1 MQKPKSLEQIANE
14 LAAKREPI
22 KMEPKPKNTGGI
34 DLSRAA
40 GAIKEQPKQQPK
52 PNLAQKSRIPNQNL
66 AKKPQLNSEENARNS
81 RIPSASQ
88 PQSTQNSKIPSQNFT
103 QKTRIQNLAQKPQPN
118 SEQNARN
125 SRIPSAS
132 QPQSTQNSKI
142 PSQNLAQKPQLNSEQ
157 NSRNSKI
164 PSQPQSTQNSK
175 IPSQNLPQNS
185 RNSKIPTQNLPP
197 KQQPKPQP
205 KAEPQP
211 EPKDEKIVIKPKI
224 TTFRDDISA
233 LYETPAQNLSKT
245 SLFIAIGIAF
255 LVMIATLPKIFI
267 ANEIYYTS
275 RDIGTLR
282 DKLGVLNEENR
293 ELKSKLEQIRY
304 QNQVIDNLR

>member
-40 GAIKEQPKQQPK
+40 GAIKEQPKQ
-52 PNLAQKSRIPNQNL
+52 NLAQKSRIPSQNL
-66 AKKPQLNSEENARNS
+66 AQKPGLNSEQNTRNS
-81 RIPSASQ
+81 RIPSQ
-88 PQSTQNSKIPSQNFT
+88 PQNTQKSRIPSQSKAQSNSRIPSQN
-103 QKTRIQNLAQKPQPN
+103 LVQKPQPN
-118 SEQNARN
+118 SEQNTRN
-125 SRIPSAS
+125 SRIPN
-132 QPQSTQNSKI
+132 QNLA
-142 PSQNLAQKPQLNSEQ
+142 QNLAQKPEP
-157 NSRNSKI
+157 KI
-164 PSQPQSTQNSK
+164 EPK
-175 IPSQNLPQNS
+175 IE
-185 RNSKIPTQNLPP
+185 P
-197 KQQPKPQP
+197 K
-205 KAEPQP
+205 P

>member
-40 GAIKEQPKQQPK
+40 GAIKEQPKQ
-52 PNLAQKSRIPNQNL
+52 NLAQKSRISSQNLAQKAGLNSEQNTRNSRIPSVSQTQSTQKSRIPIQSKAQSNSRIPNQNL
-66 AKKPQLNSEENARNS
+66 AQKPRLNSEQNASNS

-88 PQSTQNSKIPSQNFT
+88 PQSTQKSRIPSQSKAQSNS
-103 QKTRIQNLAQKPQPN
+103 RIPNQNLSPKPELN

-125 SRIPSAS
+125 SRIP
-132 QPQSTQNSKI
+132 N
-142 PSQNLAQKPQLNSEQ
+142 QNLA
-157 NSRNSKI
+157 
-164 PSQPQSTQNSK
+164 
-175 IPSQNLPQNS
+175 
-185 RNSKIPTQNLPP
+185 
-197 KQQPKPQP
+197 PKPEP
-205 KAEPQP
+205 KP
-211 EPKDEKIVIKPKI
+211 EQKDEKIVIKPKI

-304 QNQVIDNLR
+304 QNQIIDNLR

>member
-40 GAIKEQPKQQPK
+40 GVIKEQPKQQPK
-52 PNLAQKSRIPNQNL
+52 QNLAQKSRIPNQNK
-66 AKKPQLNSEENARNS
+66 AQSNS
-81 RIPSASQ
+81 RIS
-88 PQSTQNSKIPSQNFT
+88 
-103 QKTRIQNLAQKPQPN
+103 
-118 SEQNARN
+118 
-125 SRIPSAS
+125 
-132 QPQSTQNSKI
+132 
-142 PSQNLAQKPQLNSEQ
+142 SQNLAQKPRLNSEQ
-157 NSRNSKI
+157 NTRNSRIPSISQTQSTQKSRI
-164 PSQPQSTQNSK
+164 PSQSKAQSNSR
-175 IPSQNLPQNS
+175 IPNQNLAQ
-185 RNSKIPTQNLPP
+185 KIEP
-197 KQQPKPQP
+197 K
-205 KAEPQP
+205 P
-211 EPKDEKIVIKPKI
+211 EPKPEKIVIKPKI

-245 SLFIAIGIAF
+245 SLFIAFGIAF

-304 QNQVIDNLR
+304 QNQIIDNLR

>member
-40 GAIKEQPKQQPK
+40 GALNQQPK
-52 PNLAQKSRIPNQNL
+52 PNLAQKSRIPSQSKAQSNSRIPNQNL
-66 AKKPQLNSEENARNS
+66 AQKPGLNSEQNARNS

-88 PQSTQNSKIPSQNFT
+88 SQSTQNSKIPSQNFT
-103 QKTRIQNLAQKPQPN
+103 QKTRIQNLAQKPEP
-118 SEQNARN
+118 
-125 SRIPSAS
+125 
-132 QPQSTQNSKI
+132 KI
-142 PSQNLAQKPQLNSEQ
+142 EP
-157 NSRNSKI
+157 KI
-164 PSQPQSTQNSK
+164 E
-175 IPSQNLPQNS
+175 
-185 RNSKIPTQNLPP
+185 
-197 KQQPKPQP
+197 PKP
-205 KAEPQP
+205 ES
-211 EPKDEKIVIKPKI
+211 KDEKIVIKPKI

>member
-40 GAIKEQPKQQPK
+40 GAIKEQPKQ
-52 PNLAQKSRIPNQNL
+52 NLAQKSRIPSQNL
-66 AKKPQLNSEENARNS
+66 AQQPRIPSQKPQLNSEQNTRNS

-88 PQSTQNSKIPSQNFT
+88 SQSTQNSKIPSQNFT
-103 QKTRIQNLAQKPQPN
+103 QKTRIQNLAQKPQLN

-125 SRIPSAS
+125 SRIPN
-132 QPQSTQNSKI
+132 QNLA
-142 PSQNLAQKPQLNSEQ
+142 QNLAQKPEP
-157 NSRNSKI
+157 KI
-164 PSQPQSTQNSK
+164 EPK
-175 IPSQNLPQNS
+175 IE
-185 RNSKIPTQNLPP
+185 
-197 KQQPKPQP
+197 PKP
-205 KAEPQP
+205 ES
-211 EPKDEKIVIKPKI
+211 KDEKIVIKPKI

>member
-40 GAIKEQPKQQPK
+40 GAIKEQPKQ
-52 PNLAQKSRIPNQNL
+52 NLAQKSRIPSQNL
-66 AKKPQLNSEENARNS
+66 AQNSKIPSQNLAQQPRIPSQKPWLNSEQNTRNS

-125 SRIPSAS
+125 SRITKKNLEKKPE
-132 QPQSTQNSKI
+132 PKI
-142 PSQNLAQKPQLNSEQ
+142 EP
-157 NSRNSKI
+157 KI
-164 PSQPQSTQNSK
+164 
-175 IPSQNLPQNS
+175 
-185 RNSKIPTQNLPP
+185 
-197 KQQPKPQP
+197 
-205 KAEPQP
+205 

-245 SLFIAIGIAF
+245 SLFIAFGIAF

>member
-52 PNLAQKSRIPNQNL
+52 QNLAQKTRIPSQNLAQKSRIPSQNL
-66 AKKPQLNSEENARNS
+66 AQQPRIPSQKPQLNSEQNTRNS
-81 RIPSASQ
+81 RIPSVSQPQTASQ

-103 QKTRIQNLAQKPQPN
+103 QKTRIQNLAQKP
-118 SEQNARN
+118 EL
-125 SRIPSAS
+125 
-132 QPQSTQNSKI
+132 KI
-142 PSQNLAQKPQLNSEQ
+142 E
-157 NSRNSKI
+157 
-164 PSQPQSTQNSK
+164 
-175 IPSQNLPQNS
+175 
-185 RNSKIPTQNLPP
+185 P
-197 KQQPKPQP
+197 K
-205 KAEPQP
+205 P

>member
-40 GAIKEQPKQQPK
+40 GAIKEQPKQ
-52 PNLAQKSRIPNQNL
+52 NLAQKSRIPSQNL
-66 AKKPQLNSEENARNS
+66 AQNSKIPSQNLAQQPRIPSQKPQLNSEQNISNS
-81 RIPSASQ
+81 RIPTASQ

-103 QKTRIQNLAQKPQPN
+103 QKTRIQNLAQKP
-118 SEQNARN
+118 E
-125 SRIPSAS
+125 
-132 QPQSTQNSKI
+132 
-142 PSQNLAQKPQLNSEQ
+142 
-157 NSRNSKI
+157 
-164 PSQPQSTQNSK
+164 
-175 IPSQNLPQNS
+175 
-185 RNSKIPTQNLPP
+185 
-197 KQQPKPQP
+197 PKPEQ
-205 KAEPQP
+205 
-211 EPKDEKIVIKPKI
+211 KDEKIVIKPKI

>member
-14 LAAKREPI
+14 LATKREPI

-40 GAIKEQPKQQPK
+40 GALNQQPKQQPK
-52 PNLAQKSRIPNQNL
+52 PNLAQKSRIPSQNL
-66 AKKPQLNSEENARNS
+66 AQKPRIPSQNLAQQPRIPSQKPGLNSEQNARNS
-81 RIPSASQ
+81 RIPGASQ
-88 PQSTQNSKIPSQNFT
+88 PQSTQKSRIPSESKAQSNS
-103 QKTRIQNLAQKPQPN
+103 RIPSQKPQPN

-125 SRIPSAS
+125 SRIP
-132 QPQSTQNSKI
+132 N
-142 PSQNLAQKPQLNSEQ
+142 QNLAQKPEP
-157 NSRNSKI
+157 KI
-164 PSQPQSTQNSK
+164 
-175 IPSQNLPQNS
+175 
-185 RNSKIPTQNLPP
+185 
-197 KQQPKPQP
+197 
-205 KAEPQP
+205 

>member
-14 LAAKREPI
+14 LAAKREPM

-40 GAIKEQPKQQPK
+40 GAIKEQPKQ
-52 PNLAQKSRIPNQNL
+52 NLAQKSRISSQNL
-66 AKKPQLNSEENARNS
+66 AQKAGLNSEQNTRNS
-81 RIPSASQ
+81 RIPSVSQ
-88 PQSTQNSKIPSQNFT
+88 TQSTQK
-103 QKTRIQNLAQKPQPN
+103 
-118 SEQNARN
+118 
-125 SRIPSAS
+125 SRIPS
-132 QPQSTQNSKI
+132 QSKVQSNSRI
-142 PSQNLAQKPQLNSEQ
+142 SSQNLAQKPELNSEQ
-157 NSRNSKI
+157 NTRNSRI
-164 PSQPQSTQNSK
+164 S
-175 IPSQNLPQNS
+175 SQNLAQKPE
-185 RNSKIPTQNLPP
+185 P
-197 KQQPKPQP
+197 KVEPKPEQ
-205 KAEPQP
+205 
-211 EPKDEKIVIKPKI
+211 KDEKIVIKPKI

-245 SLFIAIGIAF
+245 SLFIAFGIAF

-304 QNQVIDNLR
+304 QNQIIDNLR

>member
-52 PNLAQKSRIPNQNL
+52 PNLAQKTRIPNQNL
-66 AKKPQLNSEENARNS
+66 AQNSKIPSQNLAQQPRIPSQKPQLNSEQNTRNS

-88 PQSTQNSKIPSQNFT
+88 PQSTQNSRIPS
-103 QKTRIQNLAQKPQPN
+103 QNLAQKPQPN

-125 SRIPSAS
+125 S
-132 QPQSTQNSKI
+132 KI
-142 PSQNLAQKPQLNSEQ
+142 PSQNLAQKPEPKIE
-157 NSRNSKI
+157 SKI
-164 PSQPQSTQNSK
+164 E
-175 IPSQNLPQNS
+175 
-185 RNSKIPTQNLPP
+185 P
-197 KQQPKPQP
+197 K
-205 KAEPQP
+205 P

-255 LVMIATLPKIFI
+255 LVMIATLPKIVI

>member
-40 GAIKEQPKQQPK
+40 GAIKEQPK
-52 PNLAQKSRIPNQNL
+52 PNLAQKSRIPSQNL
-66 AKKPQLNSEENARNS
+66 AQNSKIPSQNLAQQPRIPSQKPQLNSEQNARNS
-81 RIPSASQ
+81 RIPSVSQPQTASQ

-103 QKTRIQNLAQKPQPN
+103 QKTRIQNLVQKPQPN

-125 SRIPSAS
+125 SRIPS
-132 QPQSTQNSKI
+132 
-142 PSQNLAQKPQLNSEQ
+142 QNLAQ
-157 NSRNSKI
+157 
-164 PSQPQSTQNSK
+164 
-175 IPSQNLPQNS
+175 NLA
-185 RNSKIPTQNLPP
+185 
-197 KQQPKPQP
+197 PKPEP
-205 KAEPQP
+205 KIEPKIEPKP

>member
-40 GAIKEQPKQQPK
+40 GALNQQPKQQPK

-81 RIPSASQ
+81 RIPS
-88 PQSTQNSKIPSQNFT
+88 
-103 QKTRIQNLAQKPQPN
+103 QKPQLN
-118 SEQNARN
+118 SEQNTRN

-132 QPQSTQNSKI
+132 QPQSTQNSRI
-142 PSQNLAQKPQLNSEQ
+142 PSQNLAQKPQPNSEQ

-164 PSQPQSTQNSK
+164 PSQNLAQKPEPKIESK
-175 IPSQNLPQNS
+175 IE
-185 RNSKIPTQNLPP
+185 P
-197 KQQPKPQP
+197 K
-205 KAEPQP
+205 P

>member
-40 GAIKEQPKQQPK
+40 GAINQQPKQQPK
-52 PNLAQKSRIPNQNL
+52 QNLAQKSRIPSQNL
-66 AKKPQLNSEENARNS
+66 AQQPRIPSQNLAQQPKIPSQKPQLNSEQNARNS
-81 RIPSASQ
+81 RIPSASQPQTASQ

-125 SRIPSAS
+125 S
-132 QPQSTQNSKI
+132 KI
-142 PSQNLAQKPQLNSEQ
+142 PSQNLA
-157 NSRNSKI
+157 
-164 PSQPQSTQNSK
+164 
-175 IPSQNLPQNS
+175 
-185 RNSKIPTQNLPP
+185 
-197 KQQPKPQP
+197 PKPESKPEP
-205 KAEPQP
+205 KIEPKP

>member
-40 GAIKEQPKQQPK
+40 GAINQQPKQQPK
-52 PNLAQKSRIPNQNL
+52 PNLAQKTRIPNQNL
-66 AKKPQLNSEENARNS
+66 AQNSKIPSQNLAQQPRIPSQKPQLNSEQNTRNS
-81 RIPSASQ
+81 RILSQKPQLNSEQNISNSRIPTASQ

-118 SEQNARN
+118 SEQNTRN
-125 SRIPSAS
+125 SRIPN
-132 QPQSTQNSKI
+132 QNLA
-142 PSQNLAQKPQLNSEQ
+142 QNLAQKPEP
-157 NSRNSKI
+157 KI
-164 PSQPQSTQNSK
+164 EPK
-175 IPSQNLPQNS
+175 IE
-185 RNSKIPTQNLPP
+185 P
-197 KQQPKPQP
+197 K
-205 KAEPQP
+205 P

-282 DKLGVLNEENR
+282 DKLAVLNEENR

>member
-40 GAIKEQPKQQPK
+40 GVIKEQPKQQPK
-52 PNLAQKSRIPNQNL
+52 QNLAQKSRIPNQNK
-66 AKKPQLNSEENARNS
+66 AQSNS
-81 RIPSASQ
+81 RIS
-88 PQSTQNSKIPSQNFT
+88 
-103 QKTRIQNLAQKPQPN
+103 
-118 SEQNARN
+118 
-125 SRIPSAS
+125 
-132 QPQSTQNSKI
+132 
-142 PSQNLAQKPQLNSEQ
+142 SQNLAQKPRLNSEQ
-157 NSRNSKI
+157 NTRNSRIPSISQTQSTQKSRI
-164 PSQPQSTQNSK
+164 PSQSKAQSNSR
-175 IPSQNLPQNS
+175 ISSQNLAQKPES
-185 RNSKIPTQNLPP
+185 KPESKIEP
-197 KQQPKPQP
+197 K
-205 KAEPQP
+205 P
-211 EPKDEKIVIKPKI
+211 EPKPEKIVIKPKI

-245 SLFIAIGIAF
+245 SLFIAFGIAF

-304 QNQVIDNLR
+304 QNQIIDNLR

>member
-52 PNLAQKSRIPNQNL
+52 QNLAQKTRIPSQNLAQKSRIPSQNL
-66 AKKPQLNSEENARNS
+66 AQQPRIPSQKPQLNSEQNSRNS
-81 RIPSASQ
+81 KIPSQPQTASQ
-88 PQSTQNSKIPSQNFT
+88 PQSTQNSKILSQNFT

-125 SRIPSAS
+125 S
-132 QPQSTQNSKI
+132 KI
-142 PSQNLAQKPQLNSEQ
+142 PSQNLAQKPEP
-157 NSRNSKI
+157 KI
-164 PSQPQSTQNSK
+164 E
-175 IPSQNLPQNS
+175 
-185 RNSKIPTQNLPP
+185 P
-197 KQQPKPQP
+197 K
-205 KAEPQP
+205 P

>member
-22 KMEPKPKNTGGI
+22 KMEPKPKKPGGI
-34 DLSRAA
+34 DLGRAA

-52 PNLAQKSRIPNQNL
+52 PNLAQKSRIPSQNL
-66 AKKPQLNSEENARNS
+66 AQNSKIPSQNLAQQPRIPSQKPQLNSEQNSRNS
-81 RIPSASQ
+81 KIPSQPQTASQ
-88 PQSTQNSKIPSQNFT
+88 SQSTQNSKIPSQNFT
-103 QKTRIQNLAQKPQPN
+103 QKTRIQNLAQKPGLN

-125 SRIPSAS
+125 SRIP
-132 QPQSTQNSKI
+132 N
-142 PSQNLAQKPQLNSEQ
+142 QNLAQKPEL
-157 NSRNSKI
+157 KI
-164 PSQPQSTQNSK
+164 EPK
-175 IPSQNLPQNS
+175 IE
-185 RNSKIPTQNLPP
+185 P
-197 KQQPKPQP
+197 K
-205 KAEPQP
+205 P

-245 SLFIAIGIAF
+245 SLFIAFGIAF

>member
-40 GAIKEQPKQQPK
+40 GALNQQPKQQPK

-66 AKKPQLNSEENARNS
+66 VKKPQLNSEENARNS
-81 RIPSASQ
+81 RIPSQKPQLNSEQNTRNSRIPSVSQ
-88 PQSTQNSKIPSQNFT
+88 SQSTQNSKIPSQNFT
-103 QKTRIQNLAQKPQPN
+103 QKTRIQNLAQKPGLN
-118 SEQNARN
+118 SEENARN
-125 SRIPSAS
+125 SRIPS
-132 QPQSTQNSKI
+132 
-142 PSQNLAQKPQLNSEQ
+142 QNLA
-157 NSRNSKI
+157 
-164 PSQPQSTQNSK
+164 
-175 IPSQNLPQNS
+175 
-185 RNSKIPTQNLPP
+185 
-197 KQQPKPQP
+197 PKPEP
-205 KAEPQP
+205 KIEPKIEPKP
-211 EPKDEKIVIKPKI
+211 ESKDEKIVIKPKI

>member
-40 GAIKEQPKQQPK
+40 GALNQQPKQQPK

-66 AKKPQLNSEENARNS
+66 AKKPQLNSEENARNSRIPSQKPQLNSEQNSRNS

-125 SRIPSAS
+125 SRIP
-132 QPQSTQNSKI
+132 N
-142 PSQNLAQKPQLNSEQ
+142 QNLAQ
-157 NSRNSKI
+157 
-164 PSQPQSTQNSK
+164 
-175 IPSQNLPQNS
+175 NLA
-185 RNSKIPTQNLPP
+185 
-197 KQQPKPQP
+197 PKPEP
-205 KAEPQP
+205 KIEPKP

>member
-40 GAIKEQPKQQPK
+40 GAIKEQPKQ
-52 PNLAQKSRIPNQNL
+52 NLAQKSRIPSQNL
-66 AKKPQLNSEENARNS
+66 A
-81 RIPSASQ
+81 
-88 PQSTQNSKIPSQNFT
+88 QNSKIPS
-103 QKTRIQNLAQKPQPN
+103 
-118 SEQNARN
+118 
-125 SRIPSAS
+125 
-132 QPQSTQNSKI
+132 
-142 PSQNLAQKPQLNSEQ
+142 QKPQLNSEQ
-157 NSRNSKI
+157 NTRNSRI
-164 PSQPQSTQNSK
+164 SN
-175 IPSQNLPQNS
+175 QNLAQKPE
-185 RNSKIPTQNLPP
+185 
-197 KQQPKPQP
+197 PKPEQ
-205 KAEPQP
+205 
-211 EPKDEKIVIKPKI
+211 KDEKIVIKPKI

-245 SLFIAIGIAF
+245 SLFIAFGIAF

-304 QNQVIDNLR
+304 QNQIIDNLR

>member
-40 GAIKEQPKQQPK
+40 GAIKEQPKQ
-52 PNLAQKSRIPNQNL
+52 NLAQKSRIPNQNL
-66 AKKPQLNSEENARNS
+66 APKPELNSEQNASNS
-81 RIPSASQ
+81 RIS
-88 PQSTQNSKIPSQNFT
+88 N
-103 QKTRIQNLAQKPQPN
+103 QNLAQKPEP
-118 SEQNARN
+118 
-125 SRIPSAS
+125 
-132 QPQSTQNSKI
+132 KI
-142 PSQNLAQKPQLNSEQ
+142 EP
-157 NSRNSKI
+157 KI
-164 PSQPQSTQNSK
+164 E
-175 IPSQNLPQNS
+175 
-185 RNSKIPTQNLPP
+185 P
-197 KQQPKPQP
+197 KS
-205 KAEPQP
+205 

>member
-40 GAIKEQPKQQPK
+40 GAIKEQPKQ
-52 PNLAQKSRIPNQNL
+52 NLAQKSRIPSQNL
-66 AKKPQLNSEENARNS
+66 AQNSKILSQNLAQQPRIPSQNLAQQPKIPSQKPQLNSEQNSRNS

-103 QKTRIQNLAQKPQPN
+103 QKTRIQNLAQKPELN
-118 SEQNARN
+118 SEQNAR
-125 SRIPSAS
+125 
-132 QPQSTQNSKI
+132 NSKI
-142 PSQNLAQKPQLNSEQ
+142 PSQNLAQKPEPKLEP
-157 NSRNSKI
+157 KI
-164 PSQPQSTQNSK
+164 E
-175 IPSQNLPQNS
+175 
-185 RNSKIPTQNLPP
+185 P
-197 KQQPKPQP
+197 K
-205 KAEPQP
+205 P

>member
-40 GAIKEQPKQQPK
+40 GAIKEQPKQ
-52 PNLAQKSRIPNQNL
+52 NLAQKSRI
-66 AKKPQLNSEENARNS
+66 SS
-81 RIPSASQ
+81 
-88 PQSTQNSKIPSQNFT
+88 
-103 QKTRIQNLAQKPQPN
+103 QNLAQKPGLN

-132 QPQSTQNSKI
+132 QPQSTQKSRI
-142 PSQNLAQKPQLNSEQ
+142 PSQSKAQSNSRISSQNIAQKPRLNSEQ
-157 NSRNSKI
+157 NARNSRI
-164 PSQPQSTQNSK
+164 PN
-175 IPSQNLPQNS
+175 QNLA
-185 RNSKIPTQNLPP
+185 
-197 KQQPKPQP
+197 PKPKP
-205 KAEPQP
+205 KVEPKP
-211 EPKDEKIVIKPKI
+211 EPKPEKIVIKPKI

-245 SLFIAIGIAF
+245 SLFIAFGIAF

-304 QNQVIDNLR
+304 QNQIIDNLR

>member
-52 PNLAQKSRIPNQNL
+52 QNLAQKSRIPNQNL
-66 AKKPQLNSEENARNS
+66 AQKPRLNSEQNARNS

-125 SRIPSAS
+125 SRIP
-132 QPQSTQNSKI
+132 N
-142 PSQNLAQKPQLNSEQ
+142 QNLA
-157 NSRNSKI
+157 
-164 PSQPQSTQNSK
+164 
-175 IPSQNLPQNS
+175 
-185 RNSKIPTQNLPP
+185 
-197 KQQPKPQP
+197 PKPEP
-205 KAEPQP
+205 KIEPKIEPKP
-211 EPKDEKIVIKPKI
+211 ESKDEKIVIKPKI

-245 SLFIAIGIAF
+245 SLFIAFGIAF

>member
-40 GAIKEQPKQQPK
+40 GAIKEQPKQ
-52 PNLAQKSRIPNQNL
+52 NLAQKSRI
-66 AKKPQLNSEENARNS
+66 SS
-81 RIPSASQ
+81 
-88 PQSTQNSKIPSQNFT
+88 
-103 QKTRIQNLAQKPQPN
+103 QNLAQKAGLN
-118 SEQNARN
+118 SEQNAR
-125 SRIPSAS
+125 
-132 QPQSTQNSKI
+132 NSKI
-142 PSQNLAQKPQLNSEQ
+142 PSQNLA
-157 NSRNSKI
+157 
-164 PSQPQSTQNSK
+164 
-175 IPSQNLPQNS
+175 
-185 RNSKIPTQNLPP
+185 
-197 KQQPKPQP
+197 PKPEP
-205 KAEPQP
+205 KIEPKP

-245 SLFIAIGIAF
+245 SLFIAFGIAF

>member
-40 GAIKEQPKQQPK
+40 GALNQQPNQQPK
-52 PNLAQKSRIPNQNL
+52 PNLAQKSRIPSQNL
-66 AKKPQLNSEENARNS
+66 AQ
-81 RIPSASQ
+81 Q
-88 PQSTQNSKIPSQNFT
+88 PRIPSQNLA
-103 QKTRIQNLAQKPQPN
+103 QQPRIPSQNLAQQPRIPSQKPQLN

-125 SRIPSAS
+125 SRIPS
-132 QPQSTQNSKI
+132 
-142 PSQNLAQKPQLNSEQ
+142 QNLA
-157 NSRNSKI
+157 
-164 PSQPQSTQNSK
+164 
-175 IPSQNLPQNS
+175 
-185 RNSKIPTQNLPP
+185 
-197 KQQPKPQP
+197 PKPEP
-205 KAEPQP
+205 KIEPKP

-245 SLFIAIGIAF
+245 SLFIAFGIAF

>member
-40 GAIKEQPKQQPK
+40 GALNQQPK
-52 PNLAQKSRIPNQNL
+52 PNLAQKSRIPSQSK
-66 AKKPQLNSEENARNS
+66 AQSNS
-81 RIPSASQ
+81 RIP
-88 PQSTQNSKIPSQNFT
+88 N
-103 QKTRIQNLAQKPQPN
+103 QNLAQKPGLN

-132 QPQSTQNSKI
+132 QSQSTQNSKI
-142 PSQNLAQKPQLNSEQ
+142 PSQNLAQKPEP
-157 NSRNSKI
+157 KI
-164 PSQPQSTQNSK
+164 E
-175 IPSQNLPQNS
+175 
-185 RNSKIPTQNLPP
+185 P
-197 KQQPKPQP
+197 K
-205 KAEPQP
+205 P

-245 SLFIAIGIAF
+245 SLFIAFGIAF

>member
-40 GAIKEQPKQQPK
+40 GAIKEQPKQ
-52 PNLAQKSRIPNQNL
+52 NLAQKSRIPNQNL
-66 AKKPQLNSEENARNS
+66 AQNSKIPSQNLAQQPRIPSQKPWLNSEQNSRNS
-81 RIPSASQ
+81 KIPSQPQTASQ
-88 PQSTQNSKIPSQNFT
+88 SQSTQNSKIPSQNFT
-103 QKTRIQNLAQKPQPN
+103 QKTRIQNLAQKQQPN

-125 SRIPSAS
+125 SRIP
-132 QPQSTQNSKI
+132 N
-142 PSQNLAQKPQLNSEQ
+142 QNLAQKPEP
-157 NSRNSKI
+157 KI
-164 PSQPQSTQNSK
+164 EPK
-175 IPSQNLPQNS
+175 IE
-185 RNSKIPTQNLPP
+185 P
-197 KQQPKPQP
+197 K
-205 KAEPQP
+205 P

>member
-14 LAAKREPI
+14 LTAKREPI

-52 PNLAQKSRIPNQNL
+52 QNLAQKSRIPSQNL
-66 AKKPQLNSEENARNS
+66 AQKPWLNSEQNTRNS
-81 RIPSASQ
+81 RIPSVSQ

-125 SRIPSAS
+125 SRIP
-132 QPQSTQNSKI
+132 N
-142 PSQNLAQKPQLNSEQ
+142 QNLAQKPEP
-157 NSRNSKI
+157 KI
-164 PSQPQSTQNSK
+164 E
-175 IPSQNLPQNS
+175 
-185 RNSKIPTQNLPP
+185 
-197 KQQPKPQP
+197 PKP
-205 KAEPQP
+205 
-211 EPKDEKIVIKPKI
+211 EKIVIKPKI

-304 QNQVIDNLR
+304 QNQIIDNLR

>member
-52 PNLAQKSRIPNQNL
+52 QNLAQKSRIPNQ
-66 AKKPQLNSEENARNS
+66 KPGLNSEENARNF
-81 RIPSASQ
+81 RIPSVSQ
-88 PQSTQNSKIPSQNFT
+88 PQSTQK
-103 QKTRIQNLAQKPQPN
+103 
-118 SEQNARN
+118 
-125 SRIPSAS
+125 SRIPS
-132 QPQSTQNSKI
+132 QSKAQSNSRI
-142 PSQNLAQKPQLNSEQ
+142 SSQNLAQKPE
-157 NSRNSKI
+157 
-164 PSQPQSTQNSK
+164 
-175 IPSQNLPQNS
+175 
-185 RNSKIPTQNLPP
+185 P
-197 KQQPKPQP
+197 KVEPK
-205 KAEPQP
+205 P
-211 EPKDEKIVIKPKI
+211 EPKPEKIVIKPKI

-304 QNQVIDNLR
+304 QNQIIDNLR

>member
-40 GAIKEQPKQQPK
+40 GAIKEQPKQ
-52 PNLAQKSRIPNQNL
+52 NLAQKSRIPSQNL
-66 AKKPQLNSEENARNS
+66 AQKPGLNSEQNTRNSRILRQKPQLNSEQNTRNS
-81 RIPSASQ
+81 RIPSVSQ
-88 PQSTQNSKIPSQNFT
+88 SQSTQNSKIPSQNFT

-125 SRIPSAS
+125 SRIP
-132 QPQSTQNSKI
+132 N
-142 PSQNLAQKPQLNSEQ
+142 QNLAQKPEP
-157 NSRNSKI
+157 KI
-164 PSQPQSTQNSK
+164 EPK
-175 IPSQNLPQNS
+175 IE
-185 RNSKIPTQNLPP
+185 P
-197 KQQPKPQP
+197 K
-205 KAEPQP
+205 P

-224 TTFRDDISA
+224 ATFRDDISA

>member
-52 PNLAQKSRIPNQNL
+52 QNLAQKSRIPSQSK
-66 AKKPQLNSEENARNS
+66 AQSNS
-81 RIPSASQ
+81 RIP
-88 PQSTQNSKIPSQNFT
+88 N
-103 QKTRIQNLAQKPQPN
+103 QNLAQKPRLN

-132 QPQSTQNSKI
+132 QTQSTQKSRIPDQNLAQKPRLNSEQNTRNSRI
-142 PSQNLAQKPQLNSEQ
+142 SSQNLAQKPEP
-157 NSRNSKI
+157 KI
-164 PSQPQSTQNSK
+164 E
-175 IPSQNLPQNS
+175 
-185 RNSKIPTQNLPP
+185 
-197 KQQPKPQP
+197 PKPEQ
-205 KAEPQP
+205 
-211 EPKDEKIVIKPKI
+211 KDEKIVIKPKI

-245 SLFIAIGIAF
+245 SLFIAFGIAF

-304 QNQVIDNLR
+304 QNQIIDNLR

>member
-52 PNLAQKSRIPNQNL
+52 PNLAQKSRIPSQNL
-66 AKKPQLNSEENARNS
+66 AQNSKIPSQNLAQQPRIPSQKPQLNSEQNTRNS

-103 QKTRIQNLAQKPQPN
+103 QKTRIQNLVQKPQPN

-125 SRIPSAS
+125 S
-132 QPQSTQNSKI
+132 KI
-142 PSQNLAQKPQLNSEQ
+142 PSQNLA
-157 NSRNSKI
+157 
-164 PSQPQSTQNSK
+164 
-175 IPSQNLPQNS
+175 
-185 RNSKIPTQNLPP
+185 
-197 KQQPKPQP
+197 PKPEP
-205 KAEPQP
+205 KIEPKIEPKP

>member
-40 GAIKEQPKQQPK
+40 GAIKEQPKQQLK
-52 PNLAQKSRIPNQNL
+52 QNLAQKSRISSQNL
-66 AKKPQLNSEENARNS
+66 AQKAGLNSEQNTRNS
-81 RIPSASQ
+81 RIPSVSQ
-88 PQSTQNSKIPSQNFT
+88 TQSTQKSRIPSQSKVQSNS
-103 QKTRIQNLAQKPQPN
+103 RISSQNLAQKPGLN
-118 SEQNARN
+118 SEQNAR
-125 SRIPSAS
+125 
-132 QPQSTQNSKI
+132 NSKI
-142 PSQNLAQKPQLNSEQ
+142 PSQNLAPKPE
-157 NSRNSKI
+157 SKI
-164 PSQPQSTQNSK
+164 EPK
-175 IPSQNLPQNS
+175 IE
-185 RNSKIPTQNLPP
+185 P
-197 KQQPKPQP
+197 K
-205 KAEPQP
+205 P

-245 SLFIAIGIAF
+245 SLFIAFGIAF

>member
-40 GAIKEQPKQQPK
+40 GAIKEQPKQQLK
-52 PNLAQKSRIPNQNL
+52 QNLAQKSRISSQNL
-66 AKKPQLNSEENARNS
+66 AQKPELNSEENARNF
-81 RIPSASQ
+81 RIPSVSQ
-88 PQSTQNSKIPSQNFT
+88 PQSTQK
-103 QKTRIQNLAQKPQPN
+103 
-118 SEQNARN
+118 
-125 SRIPSAS
+125 SRIPS
-132 QPQSTQNSKI
+132 QSKAQSNSRI
-142 PSQNLAQKPQLNSEQ
+142 SSQNLAQKPESKPE
-157 NSRNSKI
+157 SKI
-164 PSQPQSTQNSK
+164 E
-175 IPSQNLPQNS
+175 
-185 RNSKIPTQNLPP
+185 
-197 KQQPKPQP
+197 PKP
-205 KAEPQP
+205 
-211 EPKDEKIVIKPKI
+211 EKIVIKPKI

-245 SLFIAIGIAF
+245 SLFIAFGIAF

-304 QNQVIDNLR
+304 QNQIIDNLR

>member
-52 PNLAQKSRIPNQNL
+52 QNLAQKTRIPSQNLAQKSRIPSQ
-66 AKKPQLNSEENARNS
+66 KPQLNSEQNSRNS

-88 PQSTQNSKIPSQNFT
+88 PQNTQNSKIPSQNFT
-103 QKTRIQNLAQKPQPN
+103 QKTRF
-118 SEQNARN
+118 
-125 SRIPSAS
+125 
-132 QPQSTQNSKI
+132 
-142 PSQNLAQKPQLNSEQ
+142 QNLAQKPQLNSEQ
-157 NSRNSKI
+157 NARNSRI
-164 PSQPQSTQNSK
+164 PN
-175 IPSQNLPQNS
+175 QNLAQKPEP
-185 RNSKIPTQNLPP
+185 KIEP
-197 KQQPKPQP
+197 KIEPK
-205 KAEPQP
+205 P

>member
-40 GAIKEQPKQQPK
+40 GAIKEQPKQ
-52 PNLAQKSRIPNQNL
+52 NLAQKSRIPSQNL
-66 AKKPQLNSEENARNS
+66 AQKPRIPSQNLAQQPRIPSQKPWLNSEQNARNS
-81 RIPSASQ
+81 RIPSVSQ

-125 SRIPSAS
+125 S
-132 QPQSTQNSKI
+132 KI
-142 PSQNLAQKPQLNSEQ
+142 PSQNLAQKPEPKIE
-157 NSRNSKI
+157 SKI
-164 PSQPQSTQNSK
+164 E
-175 IPSQNLPQNS
+175 
-185 RNSKIPTQNLPP
+185 P
-197 KQQPKPQP
+197 K
-205 KAEPQP
+205 P

>member
-52 PNLAQKSRIPNQNL
+52 QNLAQKSRIPNQNK
-66 AKKPQLNSEENARNS
+66 AQSNS
-81 RIPSASQ
+81 RIP
-88 PQSTQNSKIPSQNFT
+88 N
-103 QKTRIQNLAQKPQPN
+103 QNLAQKPGLN

-125 SRIPSAS
+125 SRIPN
-132 QPQSTQNSKI
+132 QNLA
-142 PSQNLAQKPQLNSEQ
+142 QNLAQKIEPKSEQ
-157 NSRNSKI
+157 
-164 PSQPQSTQNSK
+164 
-175 IPSQNLPQNS
+175 
-185 RNSKIPTQNLPP
+185 
-197 KQQPKPQP
+197 
-205 KAEPQP
+205 
-211 EPKDEKIVIKPKI
+211 KDEKIVIKPKI

-245 SLFIAIGIAF
+245 SLFIAFGIAF

-304 QNQVIDNLR
+304 QNQIIDNLR